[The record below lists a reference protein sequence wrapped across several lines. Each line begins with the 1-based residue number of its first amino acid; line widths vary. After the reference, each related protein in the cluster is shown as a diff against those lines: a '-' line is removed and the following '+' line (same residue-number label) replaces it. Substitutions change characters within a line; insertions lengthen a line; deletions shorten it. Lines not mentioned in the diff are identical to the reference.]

1 MCHFITLIVPTGDV
15 AALAAIMAKHGR
27 SAMPIDNPS
36 IRKVLRGDECQ
47 YLTTRAH
54 CDCGTVLSI
63 QRDTAEE
70 TGKKLTDDE
79 ARMRRKGWSEAKIAR
94 AMDDRRKA
102 EAKPKA
108 AGPDSFDLWEAALLD
123 VRASLKLPYAGLFV
137 RSYSGALYSEVFEA
151 SRREVRGVPVDG
163 RTLAT
168 IKEDEVTIF
177 C

>member
-1 MCHFITLIVPTGDV
+1 MCHFITLIVATGDV
-15 AALAAIMAKHGR
+15 AALTEIMAKHGR
-27 SAMPIDNPS
+27 AAMPIDNPS
-36 IRKVLRGDECQ
+36 IRKVLRDGECQ

-54 CDCGTVLSI
+54 CDCGTVLSAH
-63 QRDTAEE
+63 RDTAEE
-70 TGKKLTDDE
+70 TDKTLADDE

-108 AGPDSFDLWEAALLD
+108 AGPDSFDLWEAVLLD
-123 VRASLKLPYAGLFV
+123 VQTGLKLPYAGLFV
-137 RSYSGALYSEVFEA
+137 RSYSGAVDSELFKA
-151 SRREVRGVPVDG
+151 SRREVRGG
-163 RTLAT
+163 GCALAT